1 MLPWILVSQVLEPS
15 KACIPAW
22 DLPYLQQQA
31 SILVESKP
39 LVGLTSPGPTSAPIH
54 VGGRA
59 RGPEH
64 PNAKNPVR
72 QLAPSSKVPYQDPP
86 SDPIPK
92 ERHPSAIQKS
102 SAQHS
107 LSQFSSKHLS
117 WVWVQWPESF
127 SKHQFLTSGAAFTPA
142 NSSPV
147 CLCAWPGRSPTA
159 PPVLPLSFTS
169 SQPPD
174 FMVDF
179 PHISRPTPIL
189 NAWLWTSGMAEHP
202 DLPLVR

>member
-59 RGPEH
+59 RCPEH

-117 WVWVQWPESF
+117 CLPHTTIS
-127 SKHQFLTSGAAFTPA
+127 AARLLQADP
-142 NSSPV
+142 
-147 CLCAWPGRSPTA
+147 PGR
-159 PPVLPLSFTS
+159 PPHGAFSAKFSALVL
-169 SQPPD
+169 
-174 FMVDF
+174 
-179 PHISRPTPIL
+179 
-189 NAWLWTSGMAEHP
+189 
-202 DLPLVR
+202 